1 MPEKAPARASAA
13 PAAGAHRSFAALHH
27 PGFRGF
33 FVGNATAMLAD
44 NTEHVVSYW
53 VMFHRFHSS
62 WLAGYA
68 VLAHWIP
75 YLLLSGYVGA
85 LAHRHDP
92 RRLIQLGMA
101 LFMMVSIGWAT
112 LFLTGTLQIW
122 HAVVLLTLHG
132 IAGVLW
138 VGPSQLL
145 IHDIVGPALLPSAV
159 RLTATSRYVGTL
171 LGPAVGSALML
182 LVGPASGL
190 CVNACI
196 YLPMLLWLWRTR
208 YGQRDP
214 LAPRGPAR
222 GLLDAL
228 HTLREIAGNRTLVS
242 MTALAGAAS
251 FFIGTA
257 YQTQMPGF
265 AVDLGHGDPGLSY
278 FALLAADAA
287 GGLSAGLLLESRGL
301 LQPRVLT
308 ALLLGTLWG
317 VALGSFGLTHRYAL
331 AIALLFA
338 AGFLELAFNAMAQ
351 ALVQLHAPAAIR
363 GHVIGVFVMASLG
376 LRTFSGI
383 TVGFLGGLIGPRPAL
398 ATSGAALATVTLA
411 LLWFGLRGS
420 PARTA
425 PARPR

>member
-1 MPEKAPARASAA
+1 MPETDPARTAAA
-13 PAAGAHRSFAALHH
+13 PTAGAQRSFAALRC

-33 FVGNATAMLAD
+33 FIGNATAMLAD

-75 YLLLSGYVGA
+75 YLLLSGYVGV
-85 LAHRHDP
+85 LADRHDA

-101 LFMMVSIGWAT
+101 LFMAVSLSWAV

-145 IHDIVGPALLPSAV
+145 IYDIVGPTLLPSAV
-159 RLTATSRYVGTL
+159 RLAATSRYVGTL

-182 LVGPASGL
+182 LVGPALGL
-190 CVNACI
+190 CVNAGI
-196 YLPMLLWLWRTR
+196 YLPMLLWLWRTPH
-208 YGQRDP
+208 GLQDP
-214 LAPRGPAR
+214 GRPQPQAR

-228 HTLREIAGNRTLVS
+228 HTLREIAGNRTLIS

-265 AVDLGHGDPGLSY
+265 AVDLGHGDPGVSY
-278 FALLAADAA
+278 AVLVAADAA
-287 GGLSAGLLLESRGL
+287 GGLSAGLLLESQGL
-301 LQPRVLT
+301 LQPRVIT
-308 ALLLGTLWG
+308 ALLLGALWG
-317 VALGSFGLTHRYAL
+317 VALGSFALTRHYAL
-331 AIALLFA
+331 ATCLLFA

-351 ALVQLHAPAAIR
+351 ALVQLHAPAGRR
-363 GHVIGVFVMASLG
+363 GHVIGVFGMASLG
-376 LRTFSGI
+376 LRTCSGI
-383 TVGFLGGLIGPRPAL
+383 TVGFVGGLIGPRPAL
-398 ATSGAALATVTLA
+398 AASGAALVIVTLA
-411 LLWFGLRGS
+411 LLPLGIRGS

-425 PARPR
+425 PAHQR